1 MLFLRM
7 HWSTTSTYT
16 VPESQTGWYW
26 MNRARDLFL
35 SSWLCFSLF
44 GEHALLKL
52 AKALAILLGSVKP
65 STDTDSLHLL

>member
-1 MLFLRM
+1 
-7 HWSTTSTYT
+7 
-16 VPESQTGWYW
+16 

-65 STDTDSLHLL
+65 STDTDSLHLLLAVLTYVFQNAVVSFDKR